1 MSNTASMSHDDL
13 VVCACE
19 KQEYRARDA
28 IDAAHF
34 RGQLDSLWEDFQ
46 RRVAAEKAADEQ
58 NIELDEIAIDSA
70 AETFRYD
77 HDLITAEETEQWLT
91 SRGLNLDDFSDYFA
105 RQYCGNAL
113 SDVEPEMIDFAS
125 VSPDFKK
132 L

>member
-34 RGQLDSLWEDFQ
+34 RGQLDSLWQDFQ

-70 AETFRYD
+70 AKTCRYD
-77 HDLITAEETEQWLT
+77 HELITAEETEKWQA
-91 SRGLNLDDFSDYFA
+91 SRGRKLEDFNEYCA
-105 RQYCGNAL
+105 RQYSGN
-113 SDVEPEMIDFAS
+113 DCTQ
-125 VSPDFKK
+125 
-132 L
+132 